1 MIPGSDFAGLIVL
14 GGETQQEGLRRDGG
28 GGGENDAFEVWAPE
42 HLWDTLVD
50 AWDYCNSFKLKV
62 EE

>member
-28 GGGENDAFEVWAPE
+28 GGGGENDAFLKCE
-42 HLWDTLVD
+42 HLQDTLVD
-50 AWDYCNSFKLKV
+50 A
-62 EE
+62 

>member
-28 GGGENDAFEVWAPE
+28 GGGREMMLLKCE
-42 HLWDTLVD
+42 HLST
-50 AWDYCNSFKLKV
+50 F
-62 EE
+62 EIH